1 MILMGVH
8 IFLLTVID
16 IFIHNWDIVIMVGDA
31 ILLWLNYYSYMT
43 LNKLACAVN
52 IVVYVMFS
60 VIAVSHIE
68 RIFSG
73 ELDWKII
80 VTYFL
85 QFFGIYLSA
94 AFVIYKRLSN
104 HF

>member
-1 MILMGVH
+1 MKKFVWIPTLKKELKRTEALRLREAHRFLMGVH

-73 ELDWKII
+73 
-80 VTYFL
+80 
-85 QFFGIYLSA
+85 
-94 AFVIYKRLSN
+94 
-104 HF
+104 